1 MSSRAEMQVVE
12 PIIARC
18 NGHLAH
24 GDTIEQLVA
33 EMNFE
38 ALSGKHEKM
47 RCMLSASNTNTP
59 SVFP

>member
-33 EMNFE
+33 ENEFRS
-38 ALSGKHEKM
+38 AVGK
-47 RCMLSASNTNTP
+47 A
-59 SVFP
+59 